1 MTGGSTSETGI
12 VLVPNSLLAQPHDS
26 YTVVV
31 SPLSSTRV
39 CVHADTCKFPRKNAA
54 ELRAAPWFL
63 YICGSILKQ

>member
-39 CVHADTCKFPRKNAA
+39 SVHADTRKSFLARMLQSFVLPRGSCI
-54 ELRAAPWFL
+54 FVDL
-63 YICGSILKQ
+63 Y